1 MVREVHHG
9 APHLLGG
16 GSRVRLLVQGRPEGT
31 HARGLTLHHE
41 DVASALSP
49 FLPVGALPLH
59 EEHRRRV
66 AAVGI
71 VGVHHRE
78 GGEYRLIVALYLVI
92 GAFVGSAGHRPVKS
106 AVPEAEP
113 RA

>member
-31 HARGLTLHHE
+31 HARDLTPHHE
-41 DVASALSP
+41 DAASVLSH
-49 FLPVGALPLH
+49 LLLVGALPLH
-59 EEHRRRV
+59 EERRRRV

-71 VGVHHRE
+71 VGARPLE
-78 GGEYRLIVALYLVI
+78 GGEYRLIVALFLVI
-92 GAFVGSAGHRPVKS
+92 RAFAGLAGHHPVKS
-106 AVPEAEP
+106 AVSEAEP